1 MDIIHDANQVGDV
14 TPLWHNDTASHGNR
28 TSGDWLSSSGTLVLL
43 GSYCTVIFVGVFGN
57 ASLVVTLCA
66 QGRLRNPLLVALCVA
81 DLIVSGVAAP
91 LTVVSMAFNYSTW
104 SLPPAAC
111 KAISFIKSMP
121 VAASTFCLFM
131 LSLDRFATVKHPR
144 LAQLRQTRFLPT
156 VLALGAWFTAILI
169 SVPVLLAHRVDERAQ
184 MSGLSHALTACRP
197 DYGDY
202 HVPFLTTHTLLV
214 FVIPGFGVVL
224 NHLAVRR
231 KLCAL
236 SLTARAAHGEL
247 PLPMPI
253 LRRPTHMIIVTG
265 MAPARGGVVGEQD
278 DSSDAGGAMES
289 NLAGPAGS
297 QKAPTKV
304 TPKTPRAIRR
314 EQMRRRQR
322 SKRASDRRHGPE
334 LPLPQTSTLRSRRR
348 LANLLVGAALIFVA
362 CWTPHVVCIV
372 GTQLGSGMLC
382 TKALADFSLLLG
394 YTHSAVSPIV
404 YWFLNHNT
412 LRQSL
417 SCTPCWQIS
426 SAQKFLRTH
435 FRLAAPSPPPSSTNE
450 AALGAFNPRYI
461 KSRPQPMP
469 RPQASSHYLY

>member
-1 MDIIHDANQVGDV
+1 MDIPYDAELSRD
-14 TPLWHNDTASHGNR
+14 LAYHWINDSAFRGNE
-28 TSGDWLSSSGTLVLL
+28 TSSKDWLSLSSGTLALL

-57 ASLVVTLCA
+57 ASIVVTLCA

-81 DLIVSGVAAP
+81 DLVVSGIAAP
-91 LTVVSMAFNYSTW
+91 LSIVSMAFNYSTW
-104 SLPPAAC
+104 SLPLAAC
-111 KAISFIKSMP
+111 KVISFIKSMP

-144 LAQLRQTRFLPT
+144 LAELRQTRFLPT
-156 VLALGAWFTAILI
+156 VLALGSWFVAILVSI
-169 SVPVLLAHRVDERAQ
+169 PILLAHSVVTTVVSETVP
-184 MSGLSHALTACRP
+184 SKTFCRP
-197 DYGDY
+197 DYGDF
-202 HVPFLTTHTLLV
+202 HVPFMTAHTFLV
-214 FVIPGFGVVL
+214 FIIPGFGVLL

-265 MAPARGGVVGEQD
+265 MAPARRGGVVGQQD
-278 DSSDAGGAMES
+278 DSSDDAAAES
-289 NLAGPAGS
+289 NLAS
-297 QKAPTKV
+297 QKGV
-304 TPKTPRAIRR
+304 SQSIPKTPRTIRR
-314 EQMRRRQR
+314 EQMRHRRR
-322 SKRASDRRHGPE
+322 SKRGNDTRHGTE

-348 LANLLVGAALIFVA
+348 LANLLMGAALIFVA
-362 CWTPHVVCIV
+362 CWTPHVACIL
-372 GTQLGSGMLC
+372 GTQLGSGTLC
-382 TKALADFSLLLG
+382 TNTLANFSLLLG

-417 SCTPCWQIS
+417 SCTPCWQVS
-426 SAQKFLRTH
+426 SAQKFLRHH
-435 FRLAAPSPPPSSTNE
+435 FRLHAPSPQPSSTNE
-450 AALGAFNPRYI
+450 AALGPFNPRYI
-461 KSRPQPMP
+461 KSRPQTIP

>member
-1 MDIIHDANQVGDV
+1 MDLLRDADPPGDS
-14 TPLWHNDTASHGNR
+14 TLWTNDSRANA
-28 TSGDWLSSSGTLVLL
+28 TSGDWLSSSSTLALL
-43 GSYCTVIFVGVFGN
+43 GTYCTVIFVGVFGN

-66 QGRLRNPLLVALCVA
+66 HGRLRNPLLVALCVA

-111 KAISFIKSMP
+111 KAMSFVKSMP

-156 VLALGAWFTAILI
+156 VLALGAWLTANLV
-169 SVPVLLAHRVDERAQ
+169 SVPVLLAHRVDQAPHSR
-184 MSGLSHALTACRP
+184 TTCRP
-197 DYGDY
+197 DYGDF
-202 HVPFLTTHTLLV
+202 HVPFLATHTILV
-214 FVIPGFGVVL
+214 FVIPGFGVLL

-265 MAPARGGVVGEQD
+265 MAPARGGVVGQQD
-278 DSSDAGGAMES
+278 DSSDGGGAAES
-289 NLAGPAGS
+289 NLTTPAATS
-297 QKAPTKV
+297 RKATGK
-304 TPKTPRAIRR
+304 TMPKTPRAIRR

-322 SKRASDRRHGPE
+322 SKRASGTRHSSE

-362 CWTPHVVCIV
+362 CWTPHVACIL
-372 GTQLGSGMLC
+372 GSQLGNGSLC
-382 TKALADFSLLLG
+382 TKTLADFSLLLG

-404 YWFLNHNT
+404 YWILNHNT

-426 SAQKFLRTH
+426 SAQKFLRTR
-435 FRLAAPSPPPSSTNE
+435 FRITAPSPQPSSTNE

-461 KSRPQPMP
+461 KSRPQPAP
-469 RPQASSHYLY
+469 RPQASSHCFY